1 MIYRKQTLYF
11 LAVSIIALVLIW
23 TNPIYFTSKEK
34 DVRANSGIIE
44 TGFNKTVF
52 QQGDAVKNNL
62 LSSTLLTIG
71 ALSFIGVFFFKNRRI
86 QRLITIIN
94 VLLILALPFI
104 MYKYSLGMS
113 YFSDPVNEFKM
124 ATLIPL
130 SLLLFNYL
138 AYAGIQKDE
147 KLVRSVDR
155 IR

>member
-11 LAVSIIALVLIW
+11 LAVVIVAIMLIW
-23 TNPIYFTSKEK
+23 LSPIYFSCNQKDAAIGVGIVEVGFGYTVLSKGE
-34 DVRANSGIIE
+34 VVI
-44 TGFNKTVF
+44 
-52 QQGDAVKNNL
+52 NNL
-62 LSSTLLTIG
+62 LASTLLTIG
-71 ALSFIGVFFFKNRRI
+71 ALSFVAVFFFKNRSI

-94 VLLILALPFI
+94 ALLILALPFI

-113 YFSDPVNEFKM
+113 YFDDPVNEFKM

-130 SLLLFNYL
+130 SLLFFNYL

-147 KLVRSVDR
+147 RLVRSVDR

>member
-11 LAVSIIALVLIW
+11 LAVAIIAFMLIW
-23 TNPIYFTSKEK
+23 TDPVYFTSNRK
-34 DVRANSGIIE
+34 DAGVNVGLVE
-44 TGFNKTVF
+44 VGFSNTVLKK
-52 QQGDAVKNNL
+52 GDIVINNL
-62 LSSTLLTIG
+62 LSSTLFTIG
-71 ALSFIGVFFFKNRRI
+71 TLSFVAIFFFKNRRI

-94 VLLILALPFI
+94 ALLILALPFI

-113 YFSDPVNEFKM
+113 YFNDPVNEFKM

-147 KLVRSVDR
+147 RLVRSVDR